1 MKKVHMGIRWDH
13 FVLGLLCVFFI
24 CLQIDWFVLLLYR
37 LYSTSRIR
45 PLWNL
50 VKSIDWGVAQVYSPP
65 CFPMRIIHT
74 AMHCDKGIMV
84 PTSCR
89 SFTEGGVAGSRAL
102 REWQCTNISRLAMAR
117 DIVCECWQSGC
128 AGVGHASSER
138 SSVTSFVSLVP
149 VNLLCITP
157 SVQSIVFGRN
167 KKGLHHTV
175 VNAAVKKWSICT
187 VNHALI

>member
-74 AMHCDKGIMV
+74 AMHCDKGIMI
-84 PTSCR
+84 PASCR

-102 REWQCTNISRLAMAR
+102 REWQCTNISSLAMAGV
-117 DIVCECWQSGC
+117 IACECSQIGC
-128 AGVGHASSER
+128 AGGVGHASSER
-138 SSVTSFVSLVP
+138 SYVTSFVSLVP
-149 VNLLCITP
+149 VNLPCIPP

-167 KKGLHHTV
+167 EKVYTIQLLTLRWKYGTFV
-175 VNAAVKKWSICT
+175 Q
-187 VNHALI
+187 